1 MLKGSSVLLALLLA
15 ACEIQPS
22 NDVPAAAP
30 PEPVR
35 LEPPAPP
42 PTAPATP
49 VPAPSP
55 PVLPEGVS
63 YAGGDGSSI
72 SRAVV
77 VRGVSGTRAS
87 TRAEYAFLRN
97 RYPGFRR
104 KDQQLIRSGG
114 RYYDA
119 LSFDLPNGES
129 KTVYFD
135 VTGTFGKR

>member
-22 NDVPAAAP
+22 NDFPAAAS

-35 LEPPAPP
+35 VEPPAPP
-42 PTAPATP
+42 PAPAVMP
-49 VPAPSP
+49 PAPSP
-55 PVLPEGVS
+55 STMPEGVS

-97 RYPGFRR
+97 RFPGFRR
-104 KDQQLIRSGG
+104 RDQQLIRSGG

-119 LSFDLPNGES
+119 LSFELPNGES
-129 KTVYFD
+129 RTVYFD